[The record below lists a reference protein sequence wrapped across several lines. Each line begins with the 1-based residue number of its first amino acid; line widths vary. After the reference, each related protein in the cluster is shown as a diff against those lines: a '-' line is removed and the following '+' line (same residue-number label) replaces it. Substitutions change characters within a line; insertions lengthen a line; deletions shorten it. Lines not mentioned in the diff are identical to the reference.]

1 MLNRKVM
8 IVILTAGWVK
18 KYKGVNIF
26 WNQNLQEKG
35 KVELDLSNY
44 TTKTDATGIDTS
56 SFAKG

>member
-1 MLNRKVM
+1 M

-18 KYKGVNIF
+18 KTQYKGVNIF

-35 KVELDLSNY
+35 KVVLDLSNY